1 MGRRAPYADRRAAGD
16 VLARELAGYAGRDDV
31 VVLALPRGGVPVAAR
46 IAAALHAP
54 LDIAL
59 VRKLGLPQHAEL
71 AMGAIA
77 SVGDALEMV
86 VNEDVLVRAG
96 VGQAA
101 FDEVCRRE
109 TEELLRRGTAYRG
122 ERRSVALLDRVVI
135 LVDDGLATGATMRA
149 AVAAVR
155 NQQPREIVVAVPIG
169 ARATCAELAVQVD
182 TVVCPYAPA
191 DFRSV
196 GQGYADFS
204 QTSDAEVQRL
214 LAPPS

>member
-1 MGRRAPYADRRAAGD
+1 MGRVPYADRRAAGD
-16 VLARELAGYAGRDDV
+16 ALAGDLAGYADRDDV

-59 VRKLGLPQHAEL
+59 VRKLGLPNHAEL

-77 SVGDALEMV
+77 SVGDALELV
-86 VNEDVLVRAG
+86 VNEDVVRRAK
-96 VGQAA
+96 VGPAA

-109 TEELLRRGTAYRG
+109 TGELHRRGTAYRG
-122 ERRSVALLDRVVI
+122 DRAPIPLRDRVVI

-155 NQQPREIVVAVPIG
+155 SQQPREIVVAVPIG
-169 ARATCAELAVQVD
+169 AAATCAELAGQVGS
-182 TVVCPYAPA
+182 VVCPCIPA
-191 DFRSV
+191 DFRAV
-196 GQGYADFS
+196 AQGYGDFS
-204 QTSDAEVQRL
+204 QTSDEEVRRL
-214 LAPPS
+214 LS